1 MKVLVTGKNGQLGK
15 SIHKIVTNNE
25 QNSEFVFVGKEVLDL
40 SSQDSIIN
48 YFNSNS
54 FDVIINCAAYT
65 EVDKAE
71 KEIELANYINHIAI
85 GKIAE
90 ISNNHKVKLIHISTD
105 FIFDGV
111 SEKAYLE
118 SDNPNPLNIYGKSK
132 LAGEVAVCA
141 AMKKNAIIIR
151 TSWLYSEYS
160 NNFVNTIIRK
170 SQKIGELNVVSDQYS
185 SPTNANDLAEVI
197 IQIINHN
204 KFRNHDQLTQIYHY
218 SGYGVCSWFEF
229 AREILDLAN
238 IDCQVNPIEAKDY
251 LTTAKRPK
259 YSFLNT
265 DKIAKDFD
273 LEIPF
278 WKDSLKVSIDNLL
291 EINKPVS

>member
-1 MKVLVTGKNGQLGK
+1 MKILVTGKNGQLGK
-15 SIHKIVTNNE
+15 SIHKIITGNE
-25 QNSEFVFVGKEVLDL
+25 KNSGFVFVGREALDL

-48 YFNSNS
+48 YFNNNS
-54 FDVIINCAAYT
+54 FDIIINCAAYT
-65 EVDKAE
+65 AVDKAE
-71 KEIELANYINHIAI
+71 KEVELANYINHLAI
-85 GKIAE
+85 SKIAE
-90 ISNNHKVKLIHISTD
+90 ISKKHKVKLIHISTD

-118 SDNPNPLNIYGKSK
+118 SDDPSPLNIYGKSK

-141 AMKKNAIIIR
+141 VMQKNAIIIR

-170 SQKIGELNVVSDQYS
+170 AQKFDELSVVSDQYS
-185 SPTNANDLAEVI
+185 SPTNAGDLAKVI

-218 SGYGVCSWFEF
+218 SSYGVCSWFEF
-229 AREILDLAN
+229 AREILELAN
-238 IDCQVNPIEAKDY
+238 IDCQVNPIETKDY
-251 LTTAKRPK
+251 LTAARRPK
-259 YSFLNT
+259 YSLLNT
-265 DKIAKDFD
+265 DKIVKDFG

-291 EINKPVS
+291 

>member
-40 SSQDSIIN
+40 SSQDCIVN

-65 EVDKAE
+65 AVDKAE
-71 KEIELANYINHIAI
+71 KEVELANYINHLAI
-85 GKIAE
+85 NKIAE
-90 ISNNHKVKLIHISTD
+90 ISNRQEIKLIHISTD
-105 FIFDGV
+105 YIFDGI

-118 SDNPNPLNIYGKSK
+118 SDDPSPLNIYGKSK

-151 TSWLYSEYS
+151 TSWLYSEHS
-160 NNFVNTIIRK
+160 NNFVDTILRK
-170 SQKIGELNVVSDQYS
+170 AQKFDELNVISDQFS
-185 SPTNANDLAEVI
+185 SPTNASDLAKVI
-197 IQIINHN
+197 IQIINHK

-218 SGYGVCSWFEF
+218 SSYGGCSWFEF
-229 AREILDLAN
+229 AREILELAN
-238 IDCQVNPIEAKDY
+238 IDCQVNPIETKDY
-251 LTTAKRPK
+251 LTAARRPK
-259 YSFLNT
+259 YSLLNT
-265 DKIAKDFD
+265 DKIVKSFD

-278 WKDSLKVSIDNLL
+278 WKDSLKEYIDNLL
-291 EINKPVS
+291 

>member
-1 MKVLVTGKNGQLGK
+1 MKILVTGKNGQLGK

-25 QNSEFVFVGKEVLDL
+25 QNSEFVFVGREALDL

-48 YFNSNS
+48 YFNNNS
-54 FDVIINCAAYT
+54 FDIIINCAAYT
-65 EVDKAE
+65 AVDKAE
-71 KEIELANYINHIAI
+71 KEVELANYINHLAI
-85 GKIAE
+85 SKIAE
-90 ISNNHKVKLIHISTD
+90 ISKKHKVKLIHISTD

-118 SDNPNPLNIYGKSK
+118 SDDPSPLNIYGKSK

-141 AMKKNAIIIR
+141 VMQKNAIIIR

-170 SQKIGELNVVSDQYS
+170 AQKFDELSVVSDQYS
-185 SPTNANDLAEVI
+185 SPTNAGDLAKVI

-204 KFRNHDQLTQIYHY
+204 KFRNLDHLTQIYHY
-218 SGYGVCSWFEF
+218 SSYGVCSWFEF
-229 AREILDLAN
+229 AREILELAN
-238 IDCQVNPIEAKDY
+238 IDCQVNPIETKDY
-251 LTTAKRPK
+251 LTAARRPK
-259 YSFLNT
+259 YSLLNT
-265 DKIAKDFD
+265 DKIVKDFG

-278 WKDSLKVSIDNLL
+278 WKDSLKVSLDNLL
-291 EINKPVS
+291 

>member
-1 MKVLVTGKNGQLGK
+1 MKILVTGKNGQLGK

-25 QNSEFVFVGKEVLDL
+25 QNSEFVFVGREALDL

-48 YFNSNS
+48 YFNNNS
-54 FDVIINCAAYT
+54 FDIIINCAAYT
-65 EVDKAE
+65 AVDKAE
-71 KEIELANYINHIAI
+71 KEVELANYINHLAI
-85 GKIAE
+85 SKIAE
-90 ISNNHKVKLIHISTD
+90 ISKKHKIKLIHISTD

-118 SDNPNPLNIYGKSK
+118 SDDPSPLNIYGKSK

-141 AMKKNAIIIR
+141 VMQKNAIIIR

-170 SQKIGELNVVSDQYS
+170 AQKFDELSVVSDQYS
-185 SPTNANDLAEVI
+185 SPTNAGDLAKVI

-218 SGYGVCSWFEF
+218 SSYGVCSWFEF
-229 AREILDLAN
+229 AREILELAN
-238 IDCQVNPIEAKDY
+238 IDCQVNPIETKDY
-251 LTTAKRPK
+251 LTAARRPK
-259 YSFLNT
+259 YSLLNT
-265 DKIAKDFD
+265 DKIVKDFG

-278 WKDSLKVSIDNLL
+278 WKDSLKVSLDNLL
-291 EINKPVS
+291 

>member
-1 MKVLVTGKNGQLGK
+1 MKILVTGKNGQLGK

-25 QNSEFVFVGKEVLDL
+25 QNSEFVFIGREVLDL

-48 YFNSNS
+48 YFNNNS
-54 FDVIINCAAYT
+54 FDIIINCAAYT
-65 EVDKAE
+65 AVDKAE
-71 KEIELANYINHIAI
+71 KEVELANYINHLAI
-85 GKIAE
+85 SKIAE
-90 ISNNHKVKLIHISTD
+90 ISNEHKVKLIHISTD

-118 SDNPNPLNIYGKSK
+118 SDDPNPLNIYGKSK
-132 LAGEVAVCA
+132 LEGELAVCA
-141 AMKKNAIIIR
+141 AMQKNAIIIR

-160 NNFVNTIIRK
+160 NNFIDTIIRK
-170 SQKIGELNVVSDQYS
+170 AQKFDELSVVSDQYS
-185 SPTNANDLAEVI
+185 SPTNASDLAKVI

-218 SGYGVCSWFEF
+218 SSCGVCSWFEF
-229 AREILDLAN
+229 AREILELAN
-238 IDCQVNPIEAKDY
+238 IDCQVNPIETKDY
-251 LTTAKRPK
+251 LTAARRPK

-265 DKIAKDFD
+265 DKIVKGFG

-278 WKDSLKVSIDNLL
+278 WKDSLKASIDNLL
-291 EINKPVS
+291 